1 MLKTCLRYAE
11 LQYHLLF
18 HFVSKMWLFSLNKL
32 NDSRQYIHQAIN
44 FLLFAIRFKLP
55 WLYMGSIDNLAIN
68 YIENKREAHIVRTLL
83 I

>member
-1 MLKTCLRYAE
+1 MCICGP
-11 LQYHLLF
+11 
-18 HFVSKMWLFSLNKL
+18 NKL
-32 NDSRQYIHQAIN
+32 IESNQYFHPAIN

-68 YIENKREAHIVRTLL
+68 YIENKREAHKVRTLL